1 MRILDRGTNAIQ
13 NVLSTVIFSIGPQ
26 MVDIVLACGYIA
38 YKLEAW
44 IGEGGPLQIPERL
57 PFVLTSLH

>member
-13 NVLSTVIFSIGPQ
+13 NVLSTVIFAIGPQ
-26 MVDIVLACGYIA
+26 MIDIGLACAYIA

-44 IGEGGPLQIPERL
+44 IGETLRRVSP
-57 PFVLTSLH
+57 